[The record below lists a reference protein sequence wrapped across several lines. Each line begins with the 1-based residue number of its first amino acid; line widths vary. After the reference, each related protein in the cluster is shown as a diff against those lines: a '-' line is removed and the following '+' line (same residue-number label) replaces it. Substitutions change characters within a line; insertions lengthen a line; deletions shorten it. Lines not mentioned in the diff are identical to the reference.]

1 MKVLLVFLALGV
13 SLSARAETIEF
24 PDEELAT
31 ESVLPV
37 FDSPDA
43 VKSRTVETARHFELG
58 GQLSY
63 NLTEAFFKP
72 LSFSGE
78 VSYHFNEE
86 HGMNIFGTYF
96 LSGVSDYT
104 NQLNPP
110 PGSIEKM
117 NLQFA
122 PRPKWL
128 LLANYQYTGFYG
140 KMSVARDFIMNLHL
154 YGLAGVGGIQVG
166 DKTFPVFSVGLGQK
180 FYVSSQLALRFDL
193 RALFYQGPDILS
205 RPLGLTSAPATTEQ
219 SASSFSKHLVVG
231 SILSVGAI
239 WLIPNS

>member
-1 MKVLLVFLALGV
+1 MKAYLVFLALGL
-13 SLSARAETIEF
+13 SLSAQAETIEF

-37 FDSPDA
+37 FDNPEA
-43 VKSRTVETARHFELG
+43 VKSRTIETAKRFELG
-58 GQLSY
+58 GQISY

-78 VSYHFNEE
+78 ATYHFNEE

-96 LSGVSDYT
+96 LSGVSGYT

-110 PGSIEKM
+110 PKSDENM

-128 LLANYQYTGFYG
+128 LLGNYQYSGFYG
-140 KMSVARDFIMNLHL
+140 KMSIARDYVMNLHL
-154 YGLAGVGGIQVG
+154 YGLAGLGGIQVG
-166 DKTFPVFSVGLGQK
+166 DKTFPVLSAGLGQK
-180 FYVSSQLALRFDL
+180 FYLNSQLALRFDL

-205 RPLGLTSAPATTEQ
+205 RNLGKVSSEQ
-219 SASSFSKHLVVG
+219 STSGFSRRLIVG